1 MNVKTKASFLLIPI
15 ILVIVLGTIHID
27 EATAKVDIKQ
37 YVEKFSKIA
46 NNNIDSQG
54 EIKNL
59 KKSLDKELKKES
71 VNSSTI
77 ASTKEKIDKLERN
90 VINNVKELKEI
101 QKLVKKE
108 IHMKPELLAKLEIA
122 REILRDNRDKI
133 PYSGLGMSHIEKT
146 VIIAIYD
153 EDPESYRALIEEL
166 VGSDVP
172 VKIKMGTANPF
183 MSCDN
188 KNTACNPLIG
198 GLEITG
204 DTNTCT
210 LTFPVTRDG
219 EVGFLTAG
227 HCFKEGEL
235 IYQPDDTSGEPIGIV
250 TKSIFDENC
259 DCAFIKLTNPD
270 ILTEDKIFYEITNS
284 RIIWNL
290 PLTSKITPSLGD
302 FVTMTGS
309 QSTYSTWGL
318 IDDLNWTCERNWG
331 QAPIEGLYRAFRAHI
346 EDGDSGAPVS
356 DPGYLELVFYG
367 TAICHDGLGGERDD
381 MVFIP
386 WNRISTHLGVS

>member
-1 MNVKTKASFLLIPI
+1 MHVDL
-15 ILVIVLGTIHID
+15 
-27 EATAKVDIKQ
+27 ATAKVDVKQ
-37 YVEKFSKIA
+37 YVEKYSKIA
-46 NNNIDSQG
+46 NNNFDSQD

-59 KKSLDKELKKES
+59 KKSLDKELKKRS
-71 VNSSTI
+71 IDTNTV
-77 ASTKEKIDKLERN
+77 ASTKGKIDKLEKD

-108 IHMKPELLAKLEIA
+108 MHMNPELLAKIEIA
-122 REILRDNRDKI
+122 REILSNNRDKI

-146 VIIAIYD
+146 IIIAIYD
-153 EDPESYRALIEEL
+153 EDPESYRSLIEEL

-198 GLEITG
+198 GLEVTG

-219 EVGFLTAG
+219 KVGFLTAG

-235 IYQPDDTSGEPIGIV
+235 IYQPDDTSGEPIGFV
-250 TKSIFDENC
+250 AKSIFNEDC
-259 DCAFIKLTNPD
+259 DCAFIEITNPD
-270 ILTEDKIFYEITNS
+270 ILTEDKIFYQLKDKKI
-284 RIIWNL
+284 RNL
-290 PLTSKITPSLGD
+290 PLESKNNPSLGD

-309 QSTYSTWGL
+309 QSSYTIWGVV
-318 IDDLNWTCERNWG
+318 DDLNWECERGWLEE
-331 QAPIEGLYRAFRAHI
+331 PIKGLYRAFYAYI
-346 EDGDSGAPVS
+346 EEGDSGAPVS
-356 DPGYLELVFYG
+356 GPSYTGSFYG
-367 TAICHDGLGGERDD
+367 TAICHDGLGGEYDD

-386 WNRISTHLGVS
+386 WDRISTHLGVS